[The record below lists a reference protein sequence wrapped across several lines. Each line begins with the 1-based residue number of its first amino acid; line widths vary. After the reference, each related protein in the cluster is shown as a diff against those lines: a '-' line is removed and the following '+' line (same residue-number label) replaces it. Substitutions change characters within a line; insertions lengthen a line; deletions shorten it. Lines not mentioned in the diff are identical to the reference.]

1 MTNTWLQ
8 KAMEKAAIDIKK
20 KALYL
25 PRIAGTNTLSMRI
38 YNAGANLAQRIT
50 SKDAEVRE
58 DAIAGMEKALAEAK
72 EFHGEPIDLRKH
84 FCPAWYK
91 DPAFYLTITVGAGL
105 GIAAL
110 VGMTYAIKYFMGV

>member
-8 KAMEKAAIDIKK
+8 NAIEKLAQDAKK
-20 KALYL
+20 KVFIR
-25 PRIAGTNTLSMRI
+25 PRIISNPNLSMRI
-38 YNAGANLAQRIT
+38 YKAGETLATRIT
-50 SKDAEVRE
+50 SKDADVRE
-58 DAIAGMEKALAEAK
+58 AAIAGMEKALVEAK

-84 FCPAWYK
+84 FCPAWYQ

-110 VGMTYAIKYFMGV
+110 VGMTYAIKYFMVG